1 VTTEGLEYNI
11 WMKVFQLTKDIVSRR
26 VAGELFLV
34 PVAGNLADMQRIFTL
49 TKVAEFIWDRLDG
62 QRSLSDIR
70 NDVVEQFD
78 VDEEQAD
85 SDIRA
90 FVTELLTEGLI
101 QEVMR

>member
-1 VTTEGLEYNI
+1 
-11 WMKVFQLTKDIVSRR
+11 MKVFQRTQNIVSRR

-49 TKVAEFIWDRLDG
+49 TKVAEFIWERLDG
-62 QRSLSDIR
+62 QRSLSDIL

-85 SDIRA
+85 SDIQA
-90 FVTELLTEGLI
+90 LVTELLTEGLV
-101 QEVMR
+101 QEVVS

>member
-1 VTTEGLEYNI
+1 
-11 WMKVFQLTKDIVSRR
+11 MKVFQRTKDIVSRS

-49 TKVAEFIWDRLDG
+49 TKVAEFIWERLDG

-70 NDVVEQFD
+70 NDLVELFD

-85 SDIRA
+85 SDILA
-90 FVTELLTEGLI
+90 FVTELLTEGLV
-101 QEVMR
+101 QEVVR

>member
-1 VTTEGLEYNI
+1 
-11 WMKVFQLTKDIVSRR
+11 MKVFERTKDIVSRM

-34 PVAGNLADMQRIFTL
+34 PVAGNLADMQRIFTI

-85 SDIRA
+85 SDIQA
-90 FVTELLTEGLI
+90 FVTELLTEGLV
-101 QEVMR
+101 QEVVR